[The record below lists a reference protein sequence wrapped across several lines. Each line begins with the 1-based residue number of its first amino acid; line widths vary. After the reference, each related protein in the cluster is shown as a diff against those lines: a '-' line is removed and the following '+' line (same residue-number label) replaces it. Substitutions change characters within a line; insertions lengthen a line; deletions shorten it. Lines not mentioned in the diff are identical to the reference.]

1 MTERLTVI
9 FFIVLCIEAGLELT
23 ILPWAGW
30 WLGLGDWGDN
40 YLLVY
45 AAQKTGF
52 GGLQSAV
59 SSGWIRGAVTG
70 LGLLNILMAC
80 WEMAHFR
87 ETVRALQAHAH
98 PAPPLPPQTRAAE
111 AAAPAPD
118 APAEEHAPRSQEAAD
133 LPRDGRRDDAR
144 DDS

>member
-1 MTERLTVI
+1 MSARLTVI
-9 FFIVLCIEAGLELT
+9 FFIVLCLEAGLALT

-52 GGLQSAV
+52 RGLQSAV
-59 SSGWIRGAVTG
+59 SSGWMRGAVTG
-70 LGLLNILMAC
+70 LGLLNLLMAF

-87 ETVRALQAHAH
+87 QTVRALNAHAYEPKPLADAR
-98 PAPPLPPQTRAAE
+98 PAADTTPRAASSDE
-111 AAAPAPD
+111 A
-118 APAEEHAPRSQEAAD
+118 HAPRPDDPAL
-133 LPRDGRRDDAR
+133 LPHHGGRDDGR

>member
-1 MTERLTVI
+1 MSARLTVI
-9 FFIVLCIEAGLELT
+9 FFIILCLEAGLALT

-52 GGLQSAV
+52 RGLQSAV
-59 SSGWIRGAVTG
+59 SSGWMRGAVTG
-70 LGLLNILMAC
+70 LGILNLLMAF
-80 WEMAHFR
+80 WELAHFR
-87 ETVRALQAHAH
+87 ETVRALRAHEAAALAGARPADI
-98 PAPPLPPQTRAAE
+98 PAPPRPAADE
-111 AAAPAPD
+111 N
-118 APAEEHAPRSQEAAD
+118 EYAPRSDDPARLSHHA
-133 LPRDGRRDDAR
+133 GRDDAR

>member
-1 MTERLTVI
+1 MSARLTVI
-9 FFIVLCIEAGLELT
+9 FFIVLCLEAGLALM

-40 YLLVY
+40 FLLVY

-52 GGLQSAV
+52 QGLQSAI

-70 LGLLNILMAC
+70 LGLLNLLMAF

-87 ETVRALQAHAH
+87 ETVRALQTHTGA
-98 PAPPLPPQTRAAE
+98 PAKE
-111 AAAPAPD
+111 AAA
-118 APAEEHAPRSQEAAD
+118 EENAPRTTDAAD
-133 LPRDGRRDDAR
+133 LSHHERRDDAR
-144 DDS
+144 DDSGQ